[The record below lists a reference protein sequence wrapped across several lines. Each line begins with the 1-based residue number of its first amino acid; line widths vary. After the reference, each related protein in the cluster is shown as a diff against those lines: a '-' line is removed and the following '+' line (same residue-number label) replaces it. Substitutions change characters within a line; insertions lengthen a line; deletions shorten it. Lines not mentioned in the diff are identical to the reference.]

1 MNQRLISWLA
11 VGIFWVIAFGGS
23 AFAQKESEAV
33 GEVKKNADAAQKA
46 FESMQKGVSVAQKA
60 QQLAQQFI
68 ITDGHIDIPYRLTN
82 LMEDISVRTPGGDF
96 DYVRAKAGGLNA
108 PFMSIYIPAR
118 YQETGG
124 AKAFADSLIDLVE
137 AIVSQHPDKFAVAT
151 TVAEVRNHFR
161 DGIISLPMGMEN
173 GAPIEGKL
181 ENLQHFYDRGIRYIT
196 LTHGKNNHICD
207 SSYDEERKWNGLSPF
222 GETLIPEMNRV
233 GMMIDISHVSDS
245 AFYDVLKLTKAP
257 LIASHSS
264 CRKYT
269 PDFERNMSDQ
279 MIIDLA
285 KNGGVICINFGS
297 SFLDSAYANTWTV
310 GNLAINKYLK
320 ENNIERNSPE
330 HLRYYEEYRKANP
343 AGMIE
348 DVMKHIDHAVELV
361 GVDHVAFGS
370 DFDGVMAL
378 PKGVLDVSEYPNIIA
393 ELLKRGYSEEDIRK
407 ICGENFLR
415 VWSEVERI
423 ASEMSE

>member
-151 TVAEVRNHFR
+151 TVAVAAYRGAVPGVEVKIHAGDAGR
-161 DGIISLPMGMEN
+161 S
-173 GAPIEGKL
+173 A
-181 ENLQHFYDRGIRYIT
+181 
-196 LTHGKNNHICD
+196 
-207 SSYDEERKWNGLSPF
+207 EE
-222 GETLIPEMNRV
+222 
-233 GMMIDISHVSDS
+233 
-245 AFYDVLKLTKAP
+245 
-257 LIASHSS
+257 
-264 CRKYT
+264 
-269 PDFERNMSDQ
+269 
-279 MIIDLA
+279 
-285 KNGGVICINFGS
+285 
-297 SFLDSAYANTWTV
+297 
-310 GNLAINKYLK
+310 
-320 ENNIERNSPE
+320 
-330 HLRYYEEYRKANP
+330 
-343 AGMIE
+343 
-348 DVMKHIDHAVELV
+348 AVEC
-361 GVDHVAFGS
+361 VA
-370 DFDGVMAL
+370 
-378 PKGVLDVSEYPNIIA
+378 
-393 ELLKRGYSEEDIRK
+393 DI
-407 ICGENFLR
+407 
-415 VWSEVERI
+415 
-423 ASEMSE
+423 